1 MTKLS
6 SYGFCRHG
14 GSLLLLIAVNAAFAD
29 PSFTERDLLGDIP
42 VVSAA
47 SRFEQRLDQA
57 PASITTIDRELIALS
72 GAQTFVDLFRLVPG
86 FQSYHVSGNRY
97 GISYHGIGREFPNQ
111 IEVMVD
117 GRSVYES
124 IFSSVSWGTLGVEL
138 SDIDHI
144 EVIRGSNAAAQ
155 GSNAF
160 MGSINIVTRKPVQDS
175 GLAAS
180 ATVGDWQ
187 TRKGWL
193 RYNDSLGAL
202 DYRISL
208 GYDNNEGFPAVTSG
222 ELNDGRE
229 LSHADFS
236 ATYTPSLIDALE
248 FSAGYAHD
256 QTGWGDADHP
266 NEFLTAHAFSHF
278 QSLVWKRSGDNNNDY
293 EVHLYHNRFKIVN
306 QELFGNFSDF
316 LGIDRATADF
326 LTSLNP
332 VPMPIVNQVAADVGI
347 DSATAQLLINELN
360 TQVYTGF
367 GRMFS
372 ERYDAQ
378 FQHTFRVSETLRGT
392 WGVGLRHESL
402 DAFHPQSVDI
412 DVDELVSR
420 FFTHGEWRA
429 TGQLTFNA
437 GAMIEDTPQGVLLS
451 PRLSANYQFLP
462 NQTLRLAY
470 VRGNRAPSLLEAN
483 ERLDN
488 HVGDLVVN
496 VIRKSDPHIEEEKLD
511 SFELGYLVQLR
522 DPALTMDLRLFREN
536 LSDTIDEESDYNI
549 AADARMGDLFYKK
562 LTNRGSWNMVGAEI
576 QFSYRPTPKSL
587 IRMHYTNIDLDTPAE
602 INLSTGFA
610 VATKGNRMATHSG
623 GLLLAHKLKNAW
635 TFSTMVYYQSEV
647 RWEDGDAVPG
657 FTRVDTQLMY
667 DFQWGKNHGD
677 IRFIVQNIGDAYAEF
692 NDNNHFETRYFV
704 TAQLKL
710 P

>member
-1 MTKLS
+1 MAKLTG
-6 SYGFCRHG
+6 YGFYCR
-14 GSLLLLIAVNAAFAD
+14 SLLLTLPASVALGD
-29 PSFTERDLLGDIP
+29 PSFTERDLLADIP

-47 SRFEQRLDQA
+47 SRFEQRLDRS
-57 PASITTIDRELIALS
+57 PASVTIIDRELIELS

-86 FQSYHVSGNRY
+86 FQSYQVSGNRY

-117 GRSVYES
+117 GRSVYEA

-138 SDIDHI
+138 NDIDHI
-144 EVIRGSNAAAQ
+144 EVVRGSNAAAQ

-160 MGSINIVTRKPVQDS
+160 LGSINIVTRKPVQDS
-175 GLAAS
+175 GLALG
-180 ATVGDWQ
+180 TTLGDWQ

-208 GYDNNEGFPAVTSG
+208 GYDTNEGFPAVAGG
-222 ELNDGRE
+222 ELKDGRE
-229 LSHADFS
+229 LSHGDFS
-236 ATYTPSLIDALE
+236 ATYTPSLIDTLE

-266 NEFLTAHAFSHF
+266 GEFLNAHAFSHF
-278 QSLVWKRSGDNNNDY
+278 QSLVWKRSADSANDY
-293 EVHLYHNRFKIVN
+293 ELHLYHNRFKIVN
-306 QELFGNFSDF
+306 QELFGYFSDF

-326 LTSLNP
+326 LTALNP
-332 VPMPIVNQVAADVGI
+332 TPAPLVDQVAAEIGVDGT
-347 DSATAQLLINELN
+347 TAQLLINELN
-360 TQVYTGF
+360 TQVYRGF

-378 FQHTFRVSETLRGT
+378 FQHTFRVSKTLRGT
-392 WGVGLRHESL
+392 WGIGFRNESL

-412 DVDELVSR
+412 DEDTLISR
-420 FFTHGEWRA
+420 FFAHGEWQA
-429 TGQLTFNA
+429 SQQLTLNA
-437 GAMIEDTPQGVLLS
+437 GTMVEDTRQEVLVS

-488 HVGDLVVN
+488 HVGNLVVD
-496 VIRKSDPHIEEEKLD
+496 VIRQSDPYIQEEKLD
-511 SFELGYLVQLR
+511 TFELGYLVQLN
-522 DPALTMDLRLFREN
+522 DPAVTMDVRIFREN
-536 LSDTIDEESDYNI
+536 LSDTIDDEYAYNSPQ
-549 AADARMGDLFYKK
+549 DARFGDLLYKK
-562 LTNRGSWNMVGAEI
+562 MTNRGSWNMVGAEF
-576 QFSYRPTPKSL
+576 QLNYRPTANSL
-587 IRMHYTNIDLDTPAE
+587 IRIHYANLDLDTTAS
-602 INLSTGFA
+602 INLDTGL
-610 VATKGNRMATHSG
+610 VEGTKGNRMATHSG
-623 GLLLAHKLKNAW
+623 GLLMAHRFKNAW
-635 TFSTMVYYQSEV
+635 TLSTTAYHQTEV
-647 RWEDGDAVPG
+647 KWEDGDTIDN
-657 FTRVDTQLMY
+657 FTRVDAQLMY
-667 DFQWGKNHGD
+667 DFQWGKNRGN
-677 IRFIVQNIGDAYAEF
+677 IRFIVQNVGSTYAEF

-704 TAQLKL
+704 SAQLEF